1 MQHSGSDAGMHSLY
15 ISGDRLWKDG
25 STSDSFTADSLEY
38 GIMAGDTDTDISYFA
53 KDLCVTDGDVEAV
66 SADTSESYAALFF
79 NVDTREVL
87 YAKISMTGYTRPV
100 QQNL

>member
-25 STSDSFTADSLEY
+25 NTFRLFHSPIRLNTELRQTIRIRIFL
-38 GIMAGDTDTDISYFA
+38 ILL

-87 YAKISMTGYTRPV
+87 YAEKY
-100 QQNL
+100 L